1 MIIFLYSYI
10 KNKYKYKK
18 NKCKKNIYKQK
29 KIKVLEEDNKC
40 SFSRNII

>member
-10 KNKYKYKK
+10 KNKYKYK
-18 NKCKKNIYKQK
+18 KCKKNIYKQK

-40 SFSRNII
+40 SLLRNII

>member
-10 KNKYKYKK
+10 KNKYKSKK
-18 NKCKKNIYKQK
+18 KLYKQK

-40 SFSRNII
+40 SFFRNII

>member
-1 MIIFLYSYI
+1 MIIFVYSYI

-18 NKCKKNIYKQK
+18 NKCIKK

-40 SFSRNII
+40 SFFRKII